1 MVAESNT
8 RKHCIYFLCYLRP
21 PPTGSA
27 QDTGLRGNLSVNL
40 CFPQYS
46 SKTGL
51 PLRILYS
58 IF

>member
-27 QDTGLRGNLSVNL
+27 GYRTQEEFV
-40 CFPQYS
+40 
-46 SKTGL
+46 SKSTV
-51 PLRILYS
+51 PIA
-58 IF
+58 